1 MLNAVFLTK
10 PVYDEVELETRIK
23 WLVIMLKAQSAL
35 VDDRGWIPEF
45 LRPQIDEVFAGR
57 GLVPL
62 LTLTGMAT
70 EQLLPT
76 TQSSKLNC
84 VSVNSLEMRR
94 AVADINAISNNLSL
108 APFAKL

>member
-1 MLNAVFLTK
+1 MIVAE
-10 PVYDEVELETRIK
+10 D
-23 WLVIMLKAQSAL
+23 
-35 VDDRGWIPEF
+35 WIPEF

-84 VSVNSLEMRR
+84 VSVSLEMRR
-94 AVADINAISNNLSL
+94 AVADINAISNNLFSFREALERSIL
-108 APFAKL
+108 AGDGIWHTRLCGKSTRINSDNVSDKR